1 MKIIRRSVFE
11 TNSSSTHALAITKS
25 NENLNKP
32 SLISLDYDGEYGWEY
47 KTLNDLDSKFTYLA
61 ILASYVDTLKNTPER
76 IEWYTKR
83 KDIKLEQVE
92 LRFFIDKLK
101 DLGFTFKDEE
111 KIISKLTEQD
121 SYYDY
126 YIDHGYEAID
136 IYFSIISDED
146 RLKRFLLSP
155 KSFITTGNDNSEKS
169 IWEDPNA
176 EYGLGLTSSVTEWGS
191 VNYNIKPLEGKFE
204 IFYKGN

>member
-25 NENLNKP
+25 NENLNNP

-47 KTLNDLDSKFTYLA
+47 RTLNDLDSKFTYLA
-61 ILASYVDTLKNTPER
+61 ILASCVDTLKTTPER
-76 IEWYTKR
+76 IEWYTER
-83 KDIKLEQVE
+83 KDIKLDQVE
-92 LRFFIDKLK
+92 LRFFMNKLK
-101 DLGFTFKDEE
+101 NLGFTFEDEE
-111 KIISKLTEQD
+111 EIVSKLTGKD
-121 SYYDY
+121 AYDY
-126 YIDHGYEAID
+126 YIDHSYDAID
-136 IYFSIISDED
+136 IYFSIVSDED

-169 IWEDPNA
+169 IWEDPNS
-176 EYGLGLTSSVTEWGS
+176 EYKLGLTSSVTEWGS
-191 VNYNIKPLEGKFE
+191 VNYNIKPLKDKFE

>member
-25 NENLNKP
+25 NENLNNP

-47 KTLNDLDSKFTYLA
+47 RTLNDLDSKFTYLA
-61 ILASYVDTLKNTPER
+61 ILASCVDTLKTTPER
-76 IEWYTKR
+76 IEWYTER
-83 KDIKLEQVE
+83 KDIKLDQVE
-92 LRFFIDKLK
+92 LRFFMNKLK
-101 DLGFTFKDEE
+101 NLGFTFEDEE
-111 KIISKLTEQD
+111 EIVSKLTGKD
-121 SYYDY
+121 AYDY
-126 YIDHGYEAID
+126 YIDHSYDAID
-136 IYFSIISDED
+136 IYFSIVSDED

-169 IWEDPNA
+169 IWEDPNS
-176 EYGLGLTSSVTEWGS
+176 EYKLGLTSSVTEWGS
-191 VNYNIKPLEGKFE
+191 VNYNIKSLKDKFE

>member
-25 NENLNKP
+25 NENLNNP

-47 KTLNDLDSKFTYLA
+47 RTLNDLDSKFTYLA
-61 ILASYVDTLKNTPER
+61 ILASCVDTLKTTPER
-76 IEWYTKR
+76 IEWYTER
-83 KDIKLEQVE
+83 KDIKLGQVE
-92 LRFFIDKLK
+92 LRFFMNKLK
-101 DLGFTFKDEE
+101 NLGFTFEDEE
-111 KIISKLTEQD
+111 EIVSKLTGKD
-121 SYYDY
+121 AYDY
-126 YIDHGYEAID
+126 YIDHSYDAID
-136 IYFSIISDED
+136 IYFSIVSDED

-169 IWEDPNA
+169 IWEDPNS
-176 EYGLGLTSSVTEWGS
+176 EYKLGLTSLVTEWGS
-191 VNYNIKPLEGKFE
+191 VNYNIKPLKDKFE

>member
-25 NENLNKP
+25 NENLNNP

-47 KTLNDLDSKFTYLA
+47 RTLNDLDSKFTYLA
-61 ILASYVDTLKNTPER
+61 ILASCVDTLKTTPER
-76 IEWYTKR
+76 IEWYTER
-83 KDIKLEQVE
+83 KDIKLDQVE
-92 LRFFIDKLK
+92 LRFFMNKLK
-101 DLGFTFKDEE
+101 NLGFTFEDEE
-111 KIISKLTEQD
+111 EIVSKLTGKD
-121 SYYDY
+121 AYDY
-126 YIDHGYEAID
+126 YIDHSYDAID
-136 IYFSIISDED
+136 IYFSIVSDED

-169 IWEDPNA
+169 IWEDPNS
-176 EYGLGLTSSVTEWGS
+176 EYKLGLTSSVIEWGS
-191 VNYNIKPLEGKFE
+191 VNYNIKPLKDKFE